1 MSEAAEMP
9 IGDVST
15 VAWAQLGDKM
25 SVAEGLRAAWRSVKR
40 RNDVC
45 FELDQLHGSR
55 WISDVARLRFGKRGQ
70 RQRRACGM
78 QALPF
83 GD

>member
-1 MSEAAEMP
+1 MLSGAVP
-9 IGDVST
+9 T
-15 VAWAQLGDKM
+15 VARAQSDDKM
-25 SVAEGLRAAWRSVKR
+25 SVAAGLRAAWRPVKR

-45 FELDQLHGSR
+45 FELDQLRGSR
-55 WISDVARLRFGKRGQ
+55 WISDVAWLRFGKCRQ

-83 GD
+83 GG